1 MDEKKE
7 AKKLAMTN
15 TKQEMLDAYNTLLK
29 QLQERQAVELRP
41 EKKMEEKKTKEAV
54 LVAESLGSE
63 HVAKEINNLK
73 LDVNKMLTQ
82 LYDRLDAEV
91 QKFQAIQ
98 NAIAAKERDIQE
110 LYEIEKSAM
119 TLAALI
125 EAQNLKRQEFTAEM
139 DIKKETLKREI
150 ETTRDEWLK
159 EKEVYEVAVKERDAA
174 EKKRQ
179 AREKEEFDYAFK
191 REQQLATERYKY
203 EKSKLDQELKDR
215 KEALESELRAREATV
230 AEREEE
236 LADLRKRAAQFP
248 KELETAVNRAVKET
262 SERMAFEAKARED
275 LLKKE
280 SEGERNVLK
289 TRIESFEKTAKE
301 QNERMTRLSQ
311 QLEEAYQ
318 KVQDIAVKTVE
329 GASNSKSLA
338 NLQQMLGE
346 QMRKQGQE
354 K

>member
-15 TKQEMLDAYNTLLK
+15 TKQEMLDAYSALLK
-29 QLQERQAVELRP
+29 QLQEKQDRELRP

-54 LVAESLGSE
+54 AVAESLGSE
-63 HVAKEINNLK
+63 NVAKEINNLK

-82 LYDRLDAEV
+82 LYDRLDSEV
-91 QKFQAIQ
+91 NIFMLIQ
-98 NAIAAKERDIQE
+98 NAIAAKEREIQE

-125 EAQNLKRQEFTAEM
+125 EAQNQKRQEFMAEM
-139 DIKKETLKREI
+139 DAKKEALKREI
-150 ETTRDEWLK
+150 ETTRDEWEK
-159 EKEVYEVAVKERDAA
+159 EKEICETTVKERDAA
-174 EKKRQ
+174 DKKRQ
-179 AREKEEFDYAFK
+179 TREKEEFDYNFK
-191 REQQLATERYKY
+191 REQQIATDRYKY
-203 EKSKLDQELKDR
+203 EKAKIEQELKDK
-215 KEALESELRAREATV
+215 KETLENEMKAREAAI

-262 SERMAFEAKARED
+262 TERITFEAKARED

-280 SEGERNVLK
+280 SEGERNVFK
-289 TRIESFEKTAKE
+289 ARIESLEKTVKE
-301 QNERMTRLSQ
+301 QNDRMARLSQ

-329 GASNSKSLA
+329 GASNAKSLS
-338 NLQQMLGE
+338 NLQQLLGD

>member
-1 MDEKKE
+1 MDENKDV
-7 AKKLAMTN
+7 KKLAMTN

-29 QLQERQAVELRP
+29 QLQEKQAGELRP

-54 LVAESLGSE
+54 AVAESLGSE
-63 HVAKEINNLK
+63 SVAKEINNLK

-91 QKFQAIQ
+91 NKFMMIQ
-98 NAIAAKERDIQE
+98 NAIAAKERDIRE
-110 LYEIEKSAM
+110 LFEIEKSAM

-125 EAQNLKRQEFTAEM
+125 EAQNLKRQEFANEM
-139 DIKKETLKREI
+139 DVKKEALKQEI
-150 ETTRDEWLK
+150 ETQRDEWEK
-159 EKEVYEVAVKERDAA
+159 EKEIHEAAVKERDAA

-179 AREKEEFDYAFK
+179 ARDKEEFDYNFK
-191 REQQLATERYKY
+191 REQQLATDRYKY
-203 EKSKLDQELKDR
+203 DKAKLEQELKDK
-215 KEALESELRAREATV
+215 KEALENELKARETTI
-230 AEREEE
+230 AEREAE

-248 KELETAVNRAVKET
+248 KDIETAVNRAIKKT
-262 SERMAFEAKARED
+262 AERITFEAKARED

-280 SEGERNVLK
+280 FEGERNVLK
-289 TRIESFEKTAKE
+289 TRNESLEKTAKE
-301 QNERMTRLSQ
+301 QNDRMTKLSQ

-329 GASNSKSLA
+329 GASNAKSLA
-338 NLQQMLGE
+338 NLQQLLGE
-346 QMRKQGQE
+346 QMRKQTQE

>member
-1 MDEKKE
+1 MDENKDV
-7 AKKLAMTN
+7 KKLAMTN

-29 QLQERQAVELRP
+29 QLQEKQAGELRP

-54 LVAESLGSE
+54 AVAESLGSE
-63 HVAKEINNLK
+63 SVAKEINNLK

-91 QKFQAIQ
+91 NKFMMIQ
-98 NAIAAKERDIQE
+98 NAIAAKERDIRE
-110 LYEIEKSAM
+110 LFEIEKSAM

-125 EAQNLKRQEFTAEM
+125 EAQNLKRQEFANEM
-139 DIKKETLKREI
+139 DVKKEALKQEI
-150 ETTRDEWLK
+150 ETQRDEWEK
-159 EKEVYEVAVKERDAA
+159 EKEIHEAAVKERDAA

-179 AREKEEFDYAFK
+179 ARDKEEFDYNFK
-191 REQQLATERYKY
+191 REQQLATDRYKY
-203 EKSKLDQELKDR
+203 DKAKLEQELKDK
-215 KEALESELRAREATV
+215 KEALENELKARETAI
-230 AEREEE
+230 AEREAE

-248 KELETAVNRAVKET
+248 KDIETAVNRAIKET
-262 SERMAFEAKARED
+262 AERITFEAKARED

-280 SEGERNVLK
+280 FEGERNVLK
-289 TRIESFEKTAKE
+289 TRNESLEKTAKE
-301 QNERMTRLSQ
+301 QNDRMTKLSQ

-329 GASNSKSLA
+329 GASNAKSLA
-338 NLQQMLGE
+338 NLQQLLGE
-346 QMRKQGQE
+346 QMRKQTQE

>member
-1 MDEKKE
+1 MEEKKDV
-7 AKKLAMTN
+7 KKLVMTN
-15 TKQEMLDAYNTLLK
+15 TKQEMLDAYNTVLK
-29 QLQERQAVELRP
+29 QLQEKQAGELRP

-54 LVAESLGSE
+54 AVAESLGSE
-63 HVAKEINNLK
+63 SVAKEINNLK

-91 QKFQAIQ
+91 NKFMMIQ

-125 EAQNLKRQEFTAEM
+125 EAQNLKRQDFTGEM
-139 DIKKETLKREI
+139 DIKKEALKREI
-150 ETTRDEWLK
+150 ETQRDEWEK
-159 EKEVYEVAVKERDAA
+159 EKETHEAAVKERDAA

-179 AREKEEFDYAFK
+179 VREKEEFDYNFK
-191 REQQLATERYKY
+191 REQQLATDRYKY
-203 EKSKLDQELKDR
+203 EKAKLEQELKDK
-215 KEALESELRAREATV
+215 KEALENEMKVRETAI

-248 KELETAVNRAVKET
+248 KELDTAVSRAVKET
-262 SERMAFEAKARED
+262 AERITFEAKARED

-280 SEGERNVLK
+280 FEGERNVLK
-289 TRIESFEKTAKE
+289 TRNESLEKTAIE
-301 QNERMTRLSQ
+301 QNDRMAKLSQ

-318 KVQDIAVKTVE
+318 KVQDIAIKTVE
-329 GASNSKSLA
+329 GASNAKSLA
-338 NLQQMLGE
+338 NLQQLLGD
-346 QMRKQGQE
+346 QMRKQTQE

>member
-1 MDEKKE
+1 MDENKDV
-7 AKKLAMTN
+7 KKLAMTN
-15 TKQEMLDAYNTLLK
+15 TKQEMLDAYNALLK
-29 QLQERQAVELRP
+29 QLQEKQAGELRP

-54 LVAESLGSE
+54 TVAESLGSE
-63 HVAKEINNLK
+63 SVAKEINNLK

-91 QKFQAIQ
+91 NKFMVIQ
-98 NAIAAKERDIQE
+98 NAIAAKERDIRE
-110 LYEIEKSAM
+110 LFEIEKSAM

-125 EAQNLKRQEFTAEM
+125 EAQNLKRQEFASEM
-139 DIKKETLKREI
+139 DVKKEALKQEI
-150 ETTRDEWLK
+150 ETQRDEWEK
-159 EKEVYEVAVKERDAA
+159 EKEIHEAAVKERDAA

-179 AREKEEFDYAFK
+179 ARDKEEFDYNFK
-191 REQQLATERYKY
+191 REQQLATDRYKY
-203 EKSKLDQELKDR
+203 DKAKLEQELKDK
-215 KEALESELRAREATV
+215 KEALENELKARETAI

-248 KELETAVNRAVKET
+248 KDIETAVNRAIKET
-262 SERMAFEAKARED
+262 AERIIFEAKAKED

-280 SEGERNVLK
+280 FEGERNVLK
-289 TRIESFEKTAKE
+289 TRNESLEKTAKE
-301 QNERMTRLSQ
+301 QNDRMAKLSQ

-329 GASNSKSLA
+329 GASNAKSLA
-338 NLQQMLGE
+338 NLQQLLGE
-346 QMRKQGQE
+346 QMRKQTQE